1 MAGIGAC
8 SGISCQLFSIPVLG
22 ACAGD
27 LVYIGSVT
35 IKLECVIIPCMLRS
49 CMMKYLVSVFLCA
62 FVVQG
67 VSAQSEDDLLD
78 QLRANYAA
86 LLDARAEFESAEKN
100 GSINNAEQADYAA
113 WIQQLSDQF
122 TEDCRTLSAH
132 PTQLIPADIP
142 CTEFTSAY
150 FSPVSIDTEHERTD
164 AERTAAMVGQF
175 NDSLGE
181 FDEKLLREQDRVK
194 SQKPRVESAA
204 SGAGGDAG
212 GESGEE
218 AGGESGAE
226 PGGDSE
232 GDSQDEGRQEDR
244 QGDESAAGTDQSRT
258 GAPGSSSRG
267 SRSNAPDDIPDGSDD
282 DVIARQLREAAEK
295 EADPELQKKLWE
307 EYRRY
312 KTG

>member
-1 MAGIGAC
+1 
-8 SGISCQLFSIPVLG
+8 
-22 ACAGD
+22 
-27 LVYIGSVT
+27 
-35 IKLECVIIPCMLRS
+35 
-49 CMMKYLVSVFLCA
+49 MMKCLVSVFLCA

-67 VSAQSEDDLLD
+67 ASAQSEDDLLD
-78 QLRANYAA
+78 QLRTNYAA
-86 LLDARAEFESAEKN
+86 LLDARTEFESEERN
-100 GSINNAEQADYAA
+100 GSINSSEQADYAA

-150 FSPVSIDTEHERTD
+150 FAPVSIDTEHERTD

-175 NDSLGE
+175 HDSLGE

-218 AGGESGAE
+218 SGEEAGGESGAE
-226 PGGDSE
+226 SGADSE
-232 GDSQDEGRQEDR
+232 GDNQDEGRQEDR
-244 QGDESAAGTDQSRT
+244 QGNESAAGTDQSRT

-282 DVIARQLREAAEK
+282 DVVARQLREAAEK
-295 EADPELQKKLWE
+295 ETDPELQKKLWE

-312 KTG
+312 KSG